1 MVDAEI
7 SVDHVIE
14 IAVDDEE
21 IVGRLSGRRVH
32 PASGR
37 VYHIVHNPPV
47 ADGRDDITSEPLIQR
62 EDDEEETVRKRLDVY
77 QQQQMIAIL
86 WTLNSEKDAK
96 ISELTDIVN
105 ASLNFNQSPEDDS
118 SGNQDDAPP
127 DDAPEPNATPTMD
140 DVMSADKAWKKKGA
154 KDVVHEFQECRYKC
168 GFTLANKPRKKM
180 YLHHTKCPLKKN
192 KNTPAEE

>member
-1 MVDAEI
+1 MALKTKYCIFNLQGHCKNGDTCNFAH
-7 SVDHVIE
+7 SS
-14 IAVDDEE
+14 DEYQ
-21 IVGRLSGRRVH
+21 G
-32 PASGR
+32 
-37 VYHIVHNPPV
+37 
-47 ADGRDDITSEPLIQR
+47 EP
-62 EDDEEETVRKRLDVY
+62 LDVY